1 MCGEIMLPLKH
12 LNNFRRTLEMPLINY
27 KINLDLNWYK
37 QCAVVATDVADQGA
51 TYSITDTK
59 LYVTVNEKIMQNC
72 LNN

>member
-1 MCGEIMLPLKH
+1 
-12 LNNFRRTLEMPLINY
+12 MPLINY